1 MVTERECV
9 VISDDDGEATETE
22 NTGKVSNIIKLQL
35 FKARGGGKWHFSS
48 FCIFDNSYWRR
59 TKRKKPD
66 QNLTLRF

>member
-35 FKARGGGKWHFSS
+35 FKKQS
-48 FCIFDNSYWRR
+48 NY
-59 TKRKKPD
+59 
-66 QNLTLRF
+66 TLGFFV